1 MRLTTESLLESLNLF
16 LVTKMFNK
24 KIGIITP
31 WFGHFAGGA
40 ERLARGMAVELNK
53 RGITTFVFTTCSKS
67 PYDSWWQDHYE
78 PGLYEVE
85 GIQTRRFATNKKR
98 EPYDAAISK
107 LSRGKSLS
115 ATEEEDFFN
124 YGLNS
129 SDLVHALGEY
139 INDEYELLVL
149 PYFYGLTHSA
159 INQYPNQISL
169 IPCFHDE
176 PQFYWAATERLLA
189 NSKHVFF
196 NAYEEKLLTIKQYG
210 RRIGR
215 SIVESAVTGV
225 GVELPSTNG
234 HGTEPAEPLPERYF
248 VYAGRKERG
257 KNVHLL
263 AEWFLEYTAEYGGNT
278 KLVFIGG
285 GDNSLV
291 PLSDR
296 CVDLGFVSEE
306 RKLQVLNDSLGIIN
320 LSDNESFSIVIMEG
334 WLSGVPCVVSANC
347 AVTQSHVNRCN
358 GGLSVSGKQEFC
370 EALKYLEER
379 ETMRHRMG
387 ANGKQYLT
395 SEFSFDAV
403 LGRYLSVL
411 ARTEDR
417 S

>member
-1 MRLTTESLLESLNLF
+1 
-16 LVTKMFNK
+16 MFNK

-31 WFGHFAGGA
+31 WFGQFAGGA
-40 ERLARGMAVELNK
+40 ERLARGMARELNK
-53 RGITTFVFTTCSKS
+53 RGISACVFTTCSLS

-85 GIQTRRFATNKKR
+85 GIPTRRFATNKTR
-98 EPYDAAISK
+98 EPYDSAISK
-107 LSRGKSLS
+107 LSRGKNLS
-115 ATEEEDFFN
+115 ASEEEAFFN

-129 SDLVHALGEY
+129 DDLVHALAEY
-139 INDEYELLVL
+139 VNDEYELLAL

-159 INQYPNQISL
+159 INQYPNRISL

-176 PQFYWAATERLLA
+176 QQFYWSATERLLT
-189 NSKHVFF
+189 NSKYVFF
-196 NAYEEKLLTIKQYG
+196 NAHEEKLLTIKQYG

-215 SIVESAVTGV
+215 SIVESVVTGV

-234 HGTEPAEPLPERYF
+234 HITENTEPLPERYF

-263 AEWFLEYTAEYGGNT
+263 AEWFLEYTAEHSGNT
-278 KLVFIGG
+278 KLLFIGG

-291 PLSDR
+291 PSSDR

-306 RKLQVLNDSLGIIN
+306 RKLQVLRDSLGIIN

-347 AVTQSHVNRCN
+347 AVTQSHVSRCN
-358 GGLSVSGKQEFC
+358 GGLSVSGKHEFC
-370 EALKYLEER
+370 EALKYLEAH
-379 ETMRHRMG
+379 ETMRHQMG
-387 ANGKQYLT
+387 ANGRQYLT
-395 SEFSFDAV
+395 REFSFDTV
-403 LGRYLSVL
+403 LSRYLSVL
-411 ARTEDR
+411 ARAENR
-417 S
+417 